1 MPDLYACKHYA
12 SIGYCEQKGYPI
24 MELGLYFGFDR
35 DKNTY
40 KSLVGNLRN
49 GRTLKINANIR
60 LQMAA

>member
-1 MPDLYACKHYA
+1 
-12 SIGYCEQKGYPI
+12 
-24 MELGLYFGFDR
+24 MELGLYFGFDM

-49 GRTLKINANIR
+49 GRTLKINANTR